1 MTNKN
6 RKRAR
11 LNEMMISICNRRG
24 KLIFLKDNLID
35 TLTKKIFGTFFAV
48 TKILNSILTKE
59 TEPKADL
66 L

>member
-1 MTNKN
+1 
-6 RKRAR
+6 
-11 LNEMMISICNRRG
+11 MMISICNRRG